1 MNLKKNRKMRQI
13 KIFIIVLFTGVFFT
27 TSCEFGDINIDPTTL
42 SSVQLKDQ
50 LPVAIGQ
57 TVFNVGTEGARAAG
71 LIMQQFKGIEAQQQQ
86 LERYIIDDNTFNNFW
101 SFGLYGGG
109 VLKDCGLLIEEGT
122 DQEQPYYVGIAK
134 VLMAVNLGYATL
146 CWGDIPYSEAFRG
159 TEGSEFFKPAFDTQE
174 SIFAAI
180 QTLLD
185 EAIVELGKPE
195 VSGGPGSDDLIYGG
209 NPDGWIQTAYALK
222 ARYYMYLV
230 KRDGQAASKALS
242 ALNNA
247 YDSNA
252 DESMFTA
259 YGGRGAND
267 ANPLGQF
274 GAQRPN
280 TLAINDDFAANMD
293 AKGDPRQSYYMAN
306 DGSNYIFYTG
316 PSGLFWSSYTSPA
329 PIISYTEQK
338 FIEAEALIRTGDLDG
353 ATSALQEAIEAN
365 MDQMGVDPAD
375 YAAYVVA
382 NSNLAAIGNPMERL
396 EKILTEK
403 YYAMYAQGFFET
415 WTDYRRTGYP
425 ALDPVPGGVNGSN
438 PSGVIPRRFTYPT
451 DEKFANTANV
461 DAAIQR
467 LPDGRD
473 LLDVDMWA
481 FE

>member
-1 MNLKKNRKMRQI
+1 MRQI
-13 KIFIIVLFTGVFFT
+13 KIFIVVLFTGVFFN
-27 TSCEFGDINIDPTTL
+27 TSCEFGDINVDPTTL

-50 LPVAIGQ
+50 LPVAVGQ

-109 VLKDCGLLIEEGT
+109 VLKDCGLLIEQGT
-122 DQEQPYYVGIAK
+122 DLEQPYYVGIAK

-146 CWGDIPYSEAFRG
+146 CWGDIPYTEAFRG
-159 TEGSEFFKPAFDTQE
+159 TEGTEFFKPAFDTQE

-230 KRDGQAASKALS
+230 KKDGQAASKAL
-242 ALNNA
+242 AVLDNA
-247 YDSNA
+247 YGSNA

-338 FIEAEALIRTGDLDG
+338 FLEAEALIRTAAPVADAAD
-353 ATSALQEAIEAN
+353 ALTAAIEAN
-365 MDQMGVDPAD
+365 MDQLGIDPAD
-375 YAAYVVA
+375 YAAYV
-382 NSNLAAIGNPMERL
+382 AAYGNFSGLSTDAERL
-396 EKILTEK
+396 ERILTEK

-425 ALDPVPGGVNGSN
+425 ALDPIAGGSNGSN
-438 PSGVIPRRFTYPT
+438 PSGVIPRRWTYPT

-467 LPDGRD
+467 LPGGRD